1 VEGDLLTALHSFNVH
16 HYPLLDKHLETN
28 KTNMLALITTTA
40 LTLAS
45 PVTLKNPP
53 PLLPTSQHLPHQYF
67 TSVWSPDNSSLYLAS
82 PFSID
87 RFILVENR
95 LEEGVHVQS
104 SEEDEITAVS
114 VSASGNLVLGIGRK
128 VVVVEFATGTRN
140 MLKTFE
146 SHATAINALAV
157 SNDST
162 LIASASSKGVHIHD
176 LVVPAKHTSLRLPTN
191 ASKSVNTLMFHSH
204 VRTRLLLGSGC
215 NILVYDVA
223 KPSAPLKSINIGQ
236 DIVDI
241 ACSPFSKTLVAV
253 ASTGSVNLVDLDKEK
268 GYVKYKH
275 MILYNMTTLCTI
287 LAHRLFKTVL
297 CPESITSITF
307 SPEGA
312 AIYIGTQD
320 GMMILNL
327 RELDKEMKRV
337 LITGAE
343 QGIVCLAVQVRIPSD
358 IAPCTWYLTSRTEKT
373 EERDSLWVDR
383 QIECFKSISNI
394 FSCACSRQSSFKRAL
409 SPPTCTEGER
419 CITGKLQHF
428 WYT

>member
-1 VEGDLLTALHSFNVH
+1 
-16 HYPLLDKHLETN
+16 
-28 KTNMLALITTTA
+28 
-40 LTLAS
+40 
-45 PVTLKNPP
+45 
-53 PLLPTSQHLPHQYF
+53 
-67 TSVWSPDNSSLYLAS
+67 
-82 PFSID
+82 
-87 RFILVENR
+87 
-95 LEEGVHVQS
+95 VQS
-104 SEEDEITAVS
+104 GEEDEITAVS

-128 VVVVEFATGTRN
+128 VVVAEYATGTRN

-191 ASKSVNTLMFHSH
+191 ASRSINTLMFHSH

-236 DIVDI
+236 DVVAI

-275 MILYNMTTLCTI
+275 MILYNMTTLCII

-297 CPESITSITF
+297 SPESITSITF

-320 GMMILNL
+320 GMRILNL

-337 LITGAE
+337 LMTDTGQA
-343 QGIVCLAVQVRIPSD
+343 IICLAVQVRIPGAIPPRYLISD
-358 IAPCTWYLTSRTEKT
+358 KQNRK
-373 EERDSLWVDR
+373 D
-383 QIECFKSISNI
+383 
-394 FSCACSRQSSFKRAL
+394 
-409 SPPTCTEGER
+409 
-419 CITGKLQHF
+419 
-428 WYT
+428 